1 MSVFANDEVFGRKY
15 AKIEGFH
22 LSPIN
27 QTDTS
32 AFADWHEKKFSCAVT
47 FRHYTWHDKA
57 LNSLPMASYRIWI
70 GHETRHE
77 QVPMA

>member
-15 AKIEGFH
+15 ARMEGFH

-32 AFADWHEKKFSCAVT
+32 AFADWHEKSFL
-47 FRHYTWHDKA
+47 A
-57 LNSLPMASYRIWI
+57 LSRLGTIRGTIK
-70 GHETRHE
+70 H
-77 QVPMA
+77 